1 MEAHEADARQE
12 TGARLRTKAV
22 RGPKRCDGADLPPI
36 ASAEDL
42 TVVSGWASGA
52 VLRLRA
58 LWPGLSIC
66 VVLALSAAFMSDHY
80 GGPTLLYALL
90 FGLALN
96 FLSLNPVTAEGIGFC
111 ARTVLRLGV
120 ALLGARITVGQIAEL
135 GVSTALL
142 VIGSLAA
149 TILFGLGLARLLG
162 SPREQGLL
170 SGAAVGICGASA
182 ALAVSSVLPP
192 TRDNERFTLLTVV
205 GVTLLSTLAMVV
217 YPLLIGVLGMAPVAA
232 GVFLG
237 ASIHDVAQVAAAGS
251 LLGPEVAE
259 TAVIIKLLRVVML
272 APVVLLAAVLL
283 STRGVRARGGAA
295 PLVPGFLIGF
305 ALLVL
310 IASMGLIS
318 GPAAEAA
325 SSASRACL
333 VVAIAASGLKTH
345 FSELAQLGWRP
356 LVLLLAE
363 TVFLAALVA
372 IALHTGF

>member
-1 MEAHEADARQE
+1 M
-12 TGARLRTKAV
+12 
-22 RGPKRCDGADLPPI
+22 RCDGADLPPST
-36 ASAEDL
+36 SAKKL
-42 TVVSGWASGA
+42 TVVSGWTSGA
-52 VLRLRA
+52 VSRLRA

-66 VVLALSAAFMSDHY
+66 VVLALSAAFVSDHY

-96 FLSLNPVTAEGIGFC
+96 FLSLNPVTVEGIGFC

-135 GVSTALL
+135 GAGTAVL
-142 VIGSLAA
+142 VIGSLLA
-149 TILFGLGLARLLG
+149 TILFGLGLARVLG

-217 YPLLIGVLGMAPVAA
+217 YPLLIGVLGMAPVAS

-259 TAVIIKLLRVVML
+259 TAVIIKLLRVMML

-283 STRGVRARGGAA
+283 SAGGVRARGGAA

-310 IASMGLIS
+310 IASMGLIP

-356 LVLLLAE
+356 LVLLIAE
-363 TVFLAALVA
+363 TLFLAALVA
-372 IALHTGF
+372 TALHTGF